1 MADPV
6 TVATSVS
13 SAGWTTRD
21 CLYLAGVVISSVSAG
36 ITVFSARMALKRD
49 NNSLGDS
56 EIKLFEHITACE
68 SKLVDFNVGLK
79 KEADMGGENY
89 RIDDADD
96 KKLQFLIECVL
107 NAYDIACQR
116 YIDGKLD
123 KQRFRKTYSA
133 RISKVCNSALYR
145 PVISTSGL
153 HYSALSRV
161 NVELNDP
168 EK

>member
-13 SAGWTTRD
+13 SGGWTTRD
-21 CLYLAGVVISSVSAG
+21 WLYLTGVVVSFLSAG
-36 ITVFSARMALKRD
+36 ISVFSARMTLKRD

-68 SKLVDFNVGLK
+68 SKLVDFNVALM
-79 KEADMGGENY
+79 KEAGNGGEDY
-89 RIDDADD
+89 RIGDADNM
-96 KKLQFLIECVL
+96 KLDFLIECVL

-116 YIDGKLD
+116 YLDGKLD
-123 KQRFRKTYSA
+123 KERFSKTYAA
-133 RISKVCNSALYR
+133 RISKVCNSGLYR
-145 PVISTSGL
+145 PVISAAGL

-161 NVELNDP
+161 NAKLNDP